1 MDDLMNKLQDVL
13 NDEESMKQI
22 KELADMI
29 ASQAPSAEENSPV
42 SVPAQTV
49 GIGSTP
55 QNTGGMPDISAL
67 LRGLGMGGGAAT
79 SAAAPVQQPAPNI
92 DISKIMQIGQVISQA
107 NKSDKNVDLLLALR
121 PLLKEENQNKIDKLI
136 KIFRLLAV
144 YPVLKESG
152 LLGGD
157 LFGLLG

>member
-29 ASQAPSAEENSPV
+29 ASQAPSAEENSLV
-42 SVPAQTV
+42 SVPAQTG
-49 GIGSTP
+49 GIGSVP

-67 LRGLGMGGGAAT
+67 LRGLGMGGGAAP
-79 SAAAPVQQPAPNI
+79 SAAAPAQQPAPNI